1 MLMFLQCS
9 SYPKSCWF
17 AWTDFS
23 PFLLFINYQTINKSS
38 DGQQRYL
45 HPITHGTNHKQE
57 AASLMEK
64 PGSGLLEQ
72 PELLMGLTPN
82 RFDPSEDKCAPHKTF
97 FAYFSLSPPTQRTLN
112 LSQHTLA

>member
-1 MLMFLQCS
+1 MQQLPQILL
-9 SYPKSCWF
+9 KF
-17 AWTDFS
+17 ALTDFS

-64 PGSGLLEQ
+64 PGSGLV
-72 PELLMGLTPN
+72 GAAGAV
-82 RFDPSEDKCAPHKTF
+82 S
-97 FAYFSLSPPTQRTLN
+97 
-112 LSQHTLA
+112 